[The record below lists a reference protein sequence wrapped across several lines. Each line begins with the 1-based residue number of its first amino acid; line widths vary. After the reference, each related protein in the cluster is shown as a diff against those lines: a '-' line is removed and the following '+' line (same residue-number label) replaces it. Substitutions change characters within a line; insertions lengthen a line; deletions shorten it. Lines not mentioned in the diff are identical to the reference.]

1 MNWKTDPEKQRVA
14 RGQILDYFERLNG
27 VLAREGA
34 HQDIVIIGAAAL
46 ILNGMD
52 DRATQ
57 DIDFYGNS
65 EDLKPHLREVAKAMG
80 FRFDPHDYV
89 DIKEPYI
96 QWVWPDFVSMPLTD
110 TWKSEQVELWAGSHL
125 RVFMP
130 PVGVMIAAKM
140 AAGRNEVDFGDAL
153 YLMQAFPDWEGSY
166 NKYKEDFKESDR
178 DAMEDNLRVLPFML
192 PQKSEQNPTDPRLFR
207 HKP

>member
-46 ILNGMD
+46 ILNG
-52 DRATQ
+52 
-57 DIDFYGNS
+57 I
-65 EDLKPHLREVAKAMG
+65 
-80 FRFDPHDYV
+80 
-89 DIKEPYI
+89 
-96 QWVWPDFVSMPLTD
+96 
-110 TWKSEQVELWAGSHL
+110 
-125 RVFMP
+125 
-130 PVGVMIAAKM
+130 
-140 AAGRNEVDFGDAL
+140 
-153 YLMQAFPDWEGSY
+153 WEGSY